1 MKFDYHA
8 CMNDSASINRRQ
20 FLHRAAAVSATVAGL
35 PFSAIPSTFLS
46 PSQSTRS
53 PAKRLPVILATD
65 IGDDIDDTWALGFL
79 LKCPELDL
87 KLVVGEYGKAR
98 YRAKLLAKFLHTV
111 GHDEV
116 PVGLGLD
123 IEPRGDGP
131 QAAWIKD
138 YELNSY
144 RGRIHADGVQAMI
157 DTIMQSPEPVTLIDI
172 GPMPNAA
179 AALAREPRIA
189 KRARFVG
196 MHGSIRMGYDGSKIR
211 SAEWNVKAAPQAC
224 RAVFA
229 APWDVTITP
238 LDTCGLV
245 RLEGERYRKVRE
257 SRDPIASAVIENYR
271 VWNKGS
277 GGQAGAVESH
287 SSVLFDTVAVY
298 LAFSQDFCKMERLGI
313 RVTDDGFTLIDPQA
327 KPLKVAASWQS
338 LDGFRDF
345 LAERLAAAKA

>member
-1 MKFDYHA
+1 MS
-8 CMNDSASINRRQ
+8 DSASINRRQ
-20 FLHRAAAVSATVAGL
+20 FLHKATAASATIAAL
-35 PFSAIPSTFLS
+35 PLFGISSTFSAPGQSIRS
-46 PSQSTRS
+46 PS
-53 PAKRLPVILATD
+53 KRLPVILATD

-87 KLVVGEYGKAR
+87 KLVVGDYGKPQ
-98 YRAKLLAKFLHTV
+98 YRAKLLAKFLHAV

-116 PVGLGLD
+116 PVGIGLD
-123 IEPRGDGP
+123 IEPHGDGP
-131 QAAWIKD
+131 QAAWVKD
-138 YELNSY
+138 YDLSSY
-144 RGRIHADGVQAMI
+144 RGRIHADGVQAII
-157 DTIMQSPEPVTLIDI
+157 DTITQSPEPVTLIGI
-172 GPMPNAA
+172 SPMPNVA
-179 AALAREPRIA
+179 AALTREPRIA

-196 MHGSIRMGYDGSKIR
+196 MHGSVRLGYDGSRNR

-224 RAVFA
+224 REVFA

-245 RLEGERYRKVRE
+245 RLEGERYRKVRD

-271 VWNKGS
+271 IWNKGN
-277 GGQAGAVESH
+277 GGQAGAAEDH

-298 LAFSQDFCKMERLGI
+298 LASRQDFCKMERLGI

-327 KPLKVAASWQS
+327 KPLNVAVSWQS

-345 LAERLAAAKA
+345 LAERLASATI